1 MAENGIK
8 ASHLTRDLSI
18 SSGNISDWKRGKAS
32 PTKPTLILLAKY
44 LNTTPEYILGETDVK
59 QNSEPKNE
67 QKKDPAQMSREEKNS
82 FIMQKYFQM
91 TEENQKT
98 FEQFVDYLLETQ
110 EKTPPDDSAN
120 R

>member
-1 MAENGIK
+1 MFKENFERLCNAI
-8 ASHLTRDLSI
+8 
-18 SSGNISDWKRGKAS
+18 GKS
-32 PTKPTLILLAKY
+32 PTAVCVEIGLAHSVYSLWTEKTVPRRATLIKIADY
-44 LNTTPEYILGETDVK
+44 FGVTPESLVAE
-59 QNSEPKNE
+59 NE
-67 QKKDPAQMSREEKNS
+67 QKKDPAQMSREEKKS

>member
-1 MAENGIK
+1 MFWENFEKLCAFKGISANGACK
-8 ASHLTRDLSI
+8 ELGFSNAAATH
-18 SSGNISDWKRGKAS
+18 WKQGA
-32 PTKPTLILLAKY
+32 KPNNSTLKRIADYFGVTPESLLA
-44 LNTTPEYILGETDVK
+44 E
-59 QNSEPKNE
+59 NE
-67 QKKDPAQMSREEKNS
+67 QKKDPAQMSREEKKS